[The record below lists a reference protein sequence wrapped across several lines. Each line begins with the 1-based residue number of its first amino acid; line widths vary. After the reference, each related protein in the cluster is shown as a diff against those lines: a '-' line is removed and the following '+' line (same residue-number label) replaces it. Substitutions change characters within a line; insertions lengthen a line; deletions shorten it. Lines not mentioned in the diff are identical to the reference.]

1 MKHLKI
7 GRDKPVSKCMNLD
20 YTMQLT
26 DQASAENATQT
37 GSHKLCKWF
46 TTNVLYMY
54 IQIRLYKVL
63 KMINFLEY

>member
-37 GSHKLCKWF
+37 KLLPGGCQTQGGGGGGGENF
-46 TTNVLYMY
+46 TALTKNGT
-54 IQIRLYKVL
+54 
-63 KMINFLEY
+63 

>member
-37 GSHKLCKWF
+37 KLLPGGC
-46 TTNVLYMY
+46 
-54 IQIRLYKVL
+54 
-63 KMINFLEY
+63 

>member
-37 GSHKLCKWF
+37 GSHKLCKWNYNKCVIHVYSNK
-46 TTNVLYMY
+46 TL
-54 IQIRLYKVL
+54 
-63 KMINFLEY
+63 FLNKS

>member
-7 GRDKPVSKCMNLD
+7 GRDKFVSKCMNLD

-37 GSHKLCKWF
+37 DSHKPCKWI
-46 TTNVLYMY
+46 TKNVLYMY